1 MPRRSTHRGRRRS
14 AACRERD
21 CHARAVL
28 HGVSRARFP
37 EDANCTR
44 LARSRRAAPSCSA
57 GAHGCHRLG
66 ANYCARQRGSLC
78 GRWIAGRRRC
88 GFGCQPRFSRCG
100 SCAHCE
106 RTSLCPNPF
115 ELRWVTNLI
124 VCRWWLWL
132 EWFIPPPVG
141 ALARGSGAGR
151 DRGWG
156 SGRWAGQ
163 RSWTQRSAGAVGDG
177 EVVWGSGDGD
187 DASMVQPVVIGA

>member
-1 MPRRSTHRGRRRS
+1 MPRRSTHRGGRRS
-14 AACRERD
+14 TTCRERD
-21 CHARAVL
+21 CDARAVL
-28 HGVSRARFP
+28 HGVSRARYP

-66 ANYCARQRGSLC
+66 ANYCARQRGSLW

-106 RTSLCPNPF
+106 RTSVCPNPF

-124 VCRWWLWL
+124 VCRCGCGWNGSYHHQSARS
-132 EWFIPPPVG
+132 PVG
-141 ALARGSGAGR
+141 PGQGGTAGGVWVGGRASDPGLSARPALSVTVRLCGGPAMVMMP
-151 DRGWG
+151 
-156 SGRWAGQ
+156 RWCS
-163 RSWTQRSAGAVGDG
+163 RW
-177 EVVWGSGDGD
+177 
-187 DASMVQPVVIGA
+187 